1 MSFRTDTT
9 LCSATEDGEIYDFHA
24 SQGCTGG
31 DMNKDRAVFSTLPS
45 SERGRVHVSWP
56 WPLVDDARASFLQT
70 TAAGTMTEDE
80 GRGGRGGCGPLTA
93 NAGEA
98 VAGPS
103 SLPDGAF
110 RETTL
115 VEKIQDQSLI
125 NAVPRP
131 DASTVGKGRH
141 RRMSPESSSCAQWAK
156 DISTAGVYRNPV
168 DALKLQGVQEKLLWL
183 NVTGRDDLLSRYLI
197 NDSVNAT
204 HDSHGVPHARCL
216 GAKPH
221 HVDPEWQDSM
231 LQGVH
236 QIEAAEGRLT
246 NRQIFR
252 RKLVLLGYQEVGKT
266 SLRKCLESEPLLL
279 KRLPEVRT
287 TTGVEVCCKNIRVG
301 EDWVQ
306 LVISDFAGQ
315 ESYHSHTLFLTERS
329 IFLLV
334 WKISSVEQDFQGSG
348 ICVNEEEC
356 LYKWI
361 VEVYAKFPRAKIALV
376 ATHLDEL
383 RVRGQRSVERILS
396 KVEEKV
402 TSFMQRIA
410 ITDPNTGTTVTNEI
424 VGNFAVSCKTR
435 QLIAA
440 GELQHLSGQRLSALL
455 RFFAEV
461 AHREC
466 MEDKEFP
473 AAAIP
478 GRELKLLESVT
489 SKGRQFGHKLLLPLG
504 EFIHSAVA
512 LGMRSGDE
520 LLRVA
525 RLMHS
530 WDIIYFFNAYCLS
543 DNTFIM
549 LRPLWLSRLAAA
561 LFSYAHV
568 LRTPLHLRNMIG
580 HLEYTVSVA
589 ETADMHLMNKGF
601 LRWPLVRVLF
611 RTPLRDI
618 LGHEPDELDY
628 TLAVRFLISLG
639 LIVPVVIPCDEFAL
653 LQEETPIDLEV
664 GRPLVREAEFTR
676 YFVPSLS
683 PFVVPERLRR
693 LAPLL
698 FNRGARLKFEF
709 NLLPDEAWWRFQ
721 AQLQGHQKVVV
732 LYEPRG
738 VFADAQDGDVLDGR
752 RLLEADEEHNR
763 WRDAMWL
770 AGDYCR
776 VFLYREGLQV
786 LRIFYMETRPHG
798 AQAVLGEV
806 ENVMSRLLQDYRG
819 LQRTVQVAC
828 PEPGCNG
835 WLPLSEVLTGARVTC
850 QTCRHT
856 ISTNGGVAADVG
868 SRDSCFGDALLRE
881 AGELFCLSLNPS
893 YRAQMC
899 EYLCVDRTR
908 VLGASPTDGNN
919 HDMGGEEAAT
929 GQVLDCMYALDK
941 VVRAAMLHEL
951 RERVEEEVRRR
962 RLLEPA
968 PPTQCLSL
976 SLR

>member
-1 MSFRTDTT
+1 MSFTADAA
-9 LCSATEDGEIYDFHA
+9 LHSASGGGKMYDFHA
-24 SQGCTGG
+24 SQGGTLGETNE
-31 DMNKDRAVFSTLPS
+31 DHAVFLTPPS
-45 SERGRVHVSWP
+45 GERGRSHISWSC
-56 WPLVDDARASFLQT
+56 PLDDDAHASFLQT
-70 TAAGTMTEDE
+70 TAAGTITEDE
-80 GRGGRGGCGPLTA
+80 GRSDRGGCGPLTV
-93 NAGEA
+93 NAEEA
-98 VAGPS
+98 VAGPFP
-103 SLPDGAF
+103 LPDGTS
-110 RETTL
+110 RETAF
-115 VEKIQDQSLI
+115 VEKIHDQSLI
-125 NAVPRP
+125 NAAPWS
-131 DASTVGKGRH
+131 DASTALEGRH
-141 RRMSPESSSCAQWAK
+141 HRMSPEASSCAKWAK
-156 DISTAGVYRNPV
+156 YISTAGVHKNPV
-168 DALKLQGVQEKLLWL
+168 DALKLQGVHEKLLWL
-183 NVTGRDDLLSRYLI
+183 NVTGMEDLLSRYLI

-204 HDSHGVPHARCL
+204 HDCHGVSHARCL
-216 GAKPH
+216 DAKPH
-221 HVDPEWQDSM
+221 HVDPKWQDSM
-231 LQGVH
+231 LQGVQ
-236 QIEAAEGRLT
+236 QIEVTEGRLT
-246 NRQIFR
+246 NKQIFR

-266 SLRKCLESEPLLL
+266 SFRKCLESEPLLL

-287 TTGVEVCCKNIRVG
+287 TTGVEACRQNIRVG

-315 ESYHSHTLFLTERS
+315 ESYHSHTLFLTDRS

-361 VEVYAKFPRAKIALV
+361 AEVYAKFPRAKIALV

-383 RVRGQRSVERILS
+383 RVQEQRSVERILS
-396 KVEEKV
+396 KVEGKLI
-402 TSFMQRIA
+402 SFMQRIA

-435 QLIAA
+435 QVIAA
-440 GELQHLSGQRLSALL
+440 GELRHLSGQRLSALL

-461 AHREC
+461 AHQEC
-466 MEDKEFP
+466 MDDKEFP

-478 GRELKLLESVT
+478 GCDLKLLESVT
-489 SKGRQFGHKLLLPLG
+489 SKGKEFQHKLLLPLG
-504 EFIHSAVA
+504 EFINSAVK
-512 LGMRSGDE
+512 LGVKSGDE

-543 DNTFIM
+543 DNIFIM

-568 LRTPLHLRNMIG
+568 LRTPLHLRSMIG
-580 HLEYTVSVA
+580 RLEYTVSVA
-589 ETADMHLMNKGF
+589 ESADMHLMNKGF

-628 TLAVRFLISLG
+628 TLAVHFLISLS
-639 LIVPVVIPCDEFAL
+639 LVVPVVIPCDKFAL

-664 GRPLVREAEFTR
+664 GRPLVREAKFTR

-683 PFVVPERLRR
+683 PFNVPERLRR

-698 FNRGARLKFEF
+698 FNRGTRLKFEF
-709 NLLPDEAWWRFQ
+709 NLLPDEIWWRFQ

-732 LYEPRG
+732 VYEAPG
-738 VFADAQDGDVLDGR
+738 VFADARDGDVLDDR
-752 RLLEADEEHNR
+752 RLLGADEKHNR

-776 VFLYREGLQV
+776 VFLYREGFRV
-786 LRIFYMETRPHG
+786 IHIFSTETRPHC

-819 LQRTVQVAC
+819 LQRTVQVTC
-828 PEPGCNG
+828 PEQGCND
-835 WLPLSEVLTGARVTC
+835 WLPLSEVLAGTRVTC
-850 QTCRHT
+850 QTCRHAV
-856 ISTNGGVAADVG
+856 STNDVVAEDVG

-908 VLGASPTDGNN
+908 VLGASPTDENN
-919 HDMGGEEAAT
+919 HDMGNEEAAT
-929 GQVLDCMYALDK
+929 WRALDCMCALDK
-941 VVRAAMLHEL
+941 VVRAAMLYEL
-951 RERVEEEVRRR
+951 RERVEEEVHRRQ
-962 RLLEPA
+962 LLEPA
-968 PPTQCLSL
+968 QPTQCLSF
-976 SLR
+976 SLN